1 MTHRS
6 SVPNLNVVP
15 LTQLAQKVFFLIIIF
30 INNINNT
37 IIITYQAEGR
47 AIDDYSVDDDE
58 DQLPSYR
65 PVYTSNKVL
74 LLKLI

>member
-1 MTHRS
+1 MTPRS
-6 SVPNLNVVP
+6 SAPNLNVVP
-15 LTQLAQKVFFLIIIF
+15 LTQLAQKVFFFIIIF

-47 AIDDYSVDDDE
+47 AIDDYSDDDE

-65 PVYTSNKVL
+65 PVYTSNKVNAGRC
-74 LLKLI
+74 